1 MFSDYFNFRSSIQY
15 LKAVEPLDVS
25 YIIRNE
31 IWQDGENLL
40 TDEIL
45 EELNAKGYTKEELL
59 SVSHTFVAIK

>member
-1 MFSDYFNFRSSIQY
+1 
-15 LKAVEPLDVS
+15 LDVS
-25 YIIRNE
+25 YIIRDE